1 LAAVNDDTDD
11 ENDAAPPAR
20 RRVSVSTLISL
31 SLVSIA
37 ATAITWNAL
46 YNQRP
51 KVPDTAA
58 RTIELKAGKP
68 AAKPAAAQAA
78 KSTKSN
84 AKAGT
89 AEIAVD
95 AGSAAK
101 AAGGA
106 SAQTVAALQA
116 QLAVL
121 GVYAGPANGALDA
134 ATADAVNSY
143 RAQNGL
149 DPDLPLEGVLDHARF
164 SAEIVQAANFRAADD
179 ASVTSPAAAGDDAAA
194 GAAAKEEVLFVQ
206 KGLAE
211 LGYAPGPA
219 DGHLGDITRRAIR
232 DFQAERQ
239 LPVNGEITP
248 ELISELKKTSG
259 LTTFLTRP

>member
-1 LAAVNDDTDD
+1 LAAVTDDTDD
-11 ENDAAPPAR
+11 ESGAAPPAR
-20 RRVSVSTLISL
+20 RRISVPTLISL
-31 SLVSIA
+31 SLVSLA

-51 KVPDTAA
+51 KVPDVAA

-78 KSTKSN
+78 KP
-84 AKAGT
+84 AKPSPGAGT
-89 AEIAVD
+89 AEIAVE
-95 AGSAAK
+95 AGPPAK
-101 AAGGA
+101 AAGA
-106 SAQTVAALQA
+106 TAQTVAALQV
-116 QLAVL
+116 QLAAL
-121 GVYAGPANGALDA
+121 GVYTGPANGALDA
-134 ATADAVNSY
+134 ATAEAVDRY
-143 RAQNGL
+143 RSQNGL
-149 DPDLPLEGVLDHARF
+149 DPALPLDGVLDHARF
-164 SAEIVQAANFRAADD
+164 SAEIVQAANFRPGDD
-179 ASVTSPAAAGDDAAA
+179 ATPAAPAAGDDAP
-194 GAAAKEEVLFVQ
+194 AKDEVLFVQ

-239 LPVNGEITP
+239 LPVSGEITP
-248 ELISELKKTSG
+248 ELIAELKKTSG